1 MQVPRLPNRE
11 TAAATIEMRE
21 FNSRESRE
29 ANLLSAGKN
38 AAPVVAY
45 RYADKGVV
53 LLGLTRYGDLERLWT
68 FELAV

>member
-1 MQVPRLPNRE
+1 
-11 TAAATIEMRE
+11 MRE

-38 AAPVVAY
+38 AAPLVAY

-53 LLGLTRYGDLERLWT
+53 LFGLTRWHDFERLWF